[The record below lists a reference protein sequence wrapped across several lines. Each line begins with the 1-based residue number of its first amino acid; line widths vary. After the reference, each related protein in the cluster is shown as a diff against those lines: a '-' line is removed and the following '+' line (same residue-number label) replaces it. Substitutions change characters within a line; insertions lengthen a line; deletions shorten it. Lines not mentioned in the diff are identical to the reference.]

1 MATYIQGDS
10 SLIIG
15 ITVPLILIAMAA
27 IAFAIGIHL
36 RGKRKLILS
45 NADLEEFFNGM
56 ENYETREGNDY
67 DIYSRMPYNKKDNEI
82 GKEDFEIGTEE
93 FIFNLL
99 NIFYS

>member
-1 MATYIQGDS
+1 VRTPQVATHIERDS

-15 ITVPLILIAMAA
+15 ITIPLILIAIVAIVFA
-27 IAFAIGIHL
+27 IAIHW

-45 NADLEEFFNGM
+45 NTDLEEFFNGTKNQ
-56 ENYETREGNDY
+56 EKREGNDN

-93 FIFNLL
+93 LL
-99 NIFYS
+99 P